1 MVPRDLPAPRPPVP
15 PDGPVTVGSL
25 LRREGRA
32 AHSQDRPVVPRARD
46 VADRGPAHRV
56 AVTAGSILA
65 VAAVLG
71 TNVVGEVAFG
81 PGTTDDD
88 GERGFGGA
96 VAPEGP
102 DPLSL
107 TATGAPIGNAMAVLR
122 AAGSPVLAA
131 VNDLAGGPP
140 ASGAG
145 IVARALAGLPGSP
158 AVAIAPGTSTAA
170 SGDDRA
176 AAGDVAAD
184 EDDATADTSDGSRAR
199 SSTSSTRSSTRSD
212 STDADETRSSTRRSS
227 DRVTPT
233 PRRGSGSDD
242 AGAGSGPV
250 RIPPVFSGRGTS
262 GGGTDAPPTTPLAPA
277 PATTPDPDP
286 DGGTGSTPGTKVEDD
301 GDTGGDA
308 SGDSPTSE
316 IPTTDSATPDSLK
329 TDSLK
334 TDSADGSGID
344 EATSSVDTA
353 GDDTTSDD
361 ARSEDATSDATKT
374 DDAKADDPA
383 SGSSDGSDS
392 SDDDA
397 TDSSSS

>member
-1 MVPRDLPAPRPPVP
+1 
-15 PDGPVTVGSL
+15 VTVGSL

-46 VADRGPAHRV
+46 VVADRGPAHRA
-56 AVTAGSILA
+56 AVTAGTVLA

-102 DPLSL
+102 NPLSL

-158 AVAIAPGTSTAA
+158 AVAFAPAGTSTAA
-170 SGDDRA
+170 SSEDR
-176 AAGDVAAD
+176 DVAGD
-184 EDDATADTSDGSRAR
+184 EDDATADTSDGAR
-199 SSTSSTRSSTRSD
+199 SSTSSTRASTRSD

-233 PRRGSGSDD
+233 PRRGGGSDD
-242 AGAGSGPV
+242 AGTGSAPV
-250 RIPPVFSGRGTS
+250 RIPPVLSGRGTS
-262 GGGTDAPPTTPLAPA
+262 GPSPSGGATDAPPTTPVVPA
-277 PATTPDPDP
+277 PATTPDSAP
-286 DGGTGSTPGTKVEDD
+286 DGGTGSTPGTKTEDD
-301 GDTGGDA
+301 GDTGG
-308 SGDSPTSE
+308 GSPTSE

-329 TDSLK
+329 TGSSDESG
-334 TDSADGSGID
+334 TDDGDRDAPSTTDGSSSE
-344 EATSSVDTA
+344 EATS
-353 GDDTTSDD
+353 GDDTSDD
-361 ARSEDATSDATKT
+361 AKSDSPTSDSS
-374 DDAKADDPA
+374 D
-383 SGSSDGSDS
+383 SSDGSDS
-392 SDDDA
+392 SDDAA